1 MSDIFVGAKDSERF
15 TGDAV
20 PNLVSSVVQAV
31 PARWA
36 QKGRQ
41 GVTPLSETL
50 RVSRISSCV
59 SERKDLETIPPSK
72 PSGECPAS
80 RERAFFAE
88 VE

>member
-1 MSDIFVGAKDSERF
+1 MSDIFGAKASELL

-20 PNLVSSVVQAV
+20 PNLVSSVVKAV

-41 GVTPLSETL
+41 GVNPLSETL

-72 PSGECPAS
+72 PSGECPVS
-80 RERAFFAE
+80 RERVFS
-88 VE
+88 VEFE